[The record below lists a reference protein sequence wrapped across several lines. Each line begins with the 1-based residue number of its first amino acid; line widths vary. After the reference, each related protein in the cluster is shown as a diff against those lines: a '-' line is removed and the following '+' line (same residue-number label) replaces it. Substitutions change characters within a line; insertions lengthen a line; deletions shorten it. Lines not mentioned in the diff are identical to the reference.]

1 MSKTVYLSSSRAP
14 LGRLIS
20 PFRIVQDLMVHRELL
35 LAYAKREF
43 LAAYRETVLGMA
55 WSILTP
61 LILLALFT
69 LVFGGIFKGRFNQ
82 AVAETPAEFALA
94 LFIGLSFYL
103 CIGQSL
109 TAAPALM
116 LANTAYVK
124 TLSFPLEVLP
134 VSAVL
139 NLLANLGIGL
149 ALCFIAFFIMHG
161 YIHWT
166 AIWLVPLIVCI
177 GLICLGLSWFLS
189 SLSVF
194 VRDVPSIT
202 GPLSMILMFLSGVF
216 FPIESVPAG
225 LAWLF
230 KINPIAI
237 IIDQARGAFLYGRTP
252 RLGMT
257 AVVLALSL
265 LTAIGGYWFFIR
277 TKPAFAD
284 VI

>member
-1 MSKTVYLSSSRAP
+1 MSSSRAP

-20 PFRIVQDLMVHRELL
+20 PYWIVRDLMVHRELL
-35 LAYAKREF
+35 FAYAKREF
-43 LAAYRETVLGMA
+43 LAAYRETFLGMA
-55 WSILTP
+55 WSIVTP

-69 LVFGGIFKGRFNQ
+69 LVFGYIFKGRFNP

-94 LFIGLSFYL
+94 LFVGLSFYL
-103 CIGQSL
+103 CVGQSL
-109 TAAPALM
+109 TVAPALM
-116 LANTAYVK
+116 LANTSYVK
-124 TLSFPLEVLP
+124 TLAFPLEVLP

-149 ALCFIAFFIMHG
+149 ALCFIAFLVMHG

-166 AIWLVPLIVCI
+166 AIWLAPLIVAT
-177 GLICLGLSWFLS
+177 GLICVGLFWFLS

-202 GPLSMILMFLSGVF
+202 NPLSMILMFLSGVF
-216 FPIESVPAG
+216 FPIESVPPG
-225 LAWLF
+225 IAWLF
-230 KINPIAI
+230 RINPVAI
-237 IIDQARGAFLYGRTP
+237 IIDQARGCFLYGRLPSIT
-252 RLGMT
+252 LTT
-257 AVVLALSL
+257 AVLVFSL
-265 LTAIGGYWFFIR
+265 IVAIGGYWFFIR